1 MDYREALKYLDSFI
15 DYEKVSSFNYEESLQ
30 LDRMRRLAEA
40 LGNPQDGLRCI
51 HITGTKGKG
60 STSAMAASIL
70 KEAGFKVGLYTSP
83 HLVSFRERI
92 RINDELISEE
102 EISGLIER
110 VKAVTDSMDRDSDDF
125 PTFFEVYTAIAFLYF
140 EGKKIDFCVLEV
152 GMGGRLDA
160 TNIIEKPLCCGITQ
174 ISYEHTQKL
183 GDTLPEIA
191 REKAGIIKK
200 DSICVSSGQAAA
212 AAGVIRKTCEKKDS
226 RLFEVGKDIIF
237 KKEDRQVF
245 SAKGL
250 FGEYPFLEIGLRGDH
265 QFMNAA
271 TALGLIESLMFY
283 DIMIGADAIRLGLK
297 NASWPGRMQ
306 VLRKSPYVVLD
317 GAQNRASAFA
327 LAKAV
332 REYFEY
338 DKLILVLGISND
350 KDIKGVCG
358 ELSPVSDKVI
368 LTKANIPRAEEPGA
382 IKKFFSEAATTNS
395 VREAMDLAQRSAGPK
410 DLILVTGSFFVLGEV
425 LSSGVFQEA
434 GVC

>member
-1 MDYREALKYLDSFI
+1 MDYREALQYLDSFI
-15 DYEKVSSFNYEESLQ
+15 NYEKVSSFNYEESLQ

-40 LGNPQDGLRCI
+40 LGNPQDRLRCI

-102 EISGLIER
+102 ELSGLIER
-110 VKAVTDSMDRDSDDF
+110 VKAVTDYMDSNSDDF
-125 PTFFEVYTAIAFLYF
+125 PTFFEVYTTIAFLYF
-140 EGKKIDFCVLEV
+140 EQKKADLCVLEV

-183 GDTLPEIA
+183 GSTLPEIA
-191 REKAGIIKK
+191 REKSGIIKK
-200 DSICVSSGQAAA
+200 DAICVSSGQAGAA
-212 AAGVIRKTCEKKDS
+212 AEVIRKTCKEKNN
-226 RLFEVGKDIIF
+226 RLFEVGRDIIF

-245 SAKGL
+245 SVKGL
-250 FGEYPFLEIGLRGDH
+250 FGEYPFLKIGLLGDH

-271 TALGLIESLMFY
+271 TALGLIESLRFY
-283 DIMIGADAIRLGLK
+283 DIMINADAVRLGLK
-297 NASWPGRMQ
+297 NAVWPGRMQ
-306 VLRKSPYVVLD
+306 VLRKLPYVVLD

-332 REYFEY
+332 KEYFEY

-350 KDIKGVCG
+350 KDIKGICE
-358 ELSPVSDKVI
+358 ELGPVSDKVI
-368 LTKANIPRAEEPGA
+368 LTRAKLPRAEEPEA
-382 IKKFFSEAATTNS
+382 IKKFFSEAKTTGS
-395 VREAMDLAQRSAGPK
+395 VREAMDLAERIAGPK
-410 DLILVTGSFFVLGEV
+410 DLILVTGSFFVLGEM
-425 LSSGVFQEA
+425 LSSEIFQEA